1 MMKLITHTFVLL
13 AADCPVAAG
22 TPPLPRGDRPTVAVL
37 QHALLTAAPY
47 TLTLEELMRAV
58 FLRREGLHVGMT
70 TAEAKKRA
78 AEIEEKL
85 FGKPYPCMRASP
97 LPKTYGFGVHYDE
110 TGKLAI
116 YGAETA
122 DYRRLAK
129 GPGGIKVV
137 KAMAAKRA
145 KG

>member
-1 MMKLITHTFVLL
+1 MMDPISNTFVLV
-13 AADCPVAAG
+13 AADCPAAAG
-22 TPPLPRGDRPTVAVL
+22 TPPILRGEKPTVAVL
-37 QHALLTAAPY
+37 QHELLTAAPY
-47 TLTLEELMRAV
+47 TLTIEELMRAV
-58 FLRREGLHVGMT
+58 SLRREGLT
-70 TAEAKKRA
+70 AAEAKRSA
-78 AEIEEKL
+78 AEIDEKL

-110 TGKLAI
+110 AGKLAI
-116 YGAETA
+116 FGAETA